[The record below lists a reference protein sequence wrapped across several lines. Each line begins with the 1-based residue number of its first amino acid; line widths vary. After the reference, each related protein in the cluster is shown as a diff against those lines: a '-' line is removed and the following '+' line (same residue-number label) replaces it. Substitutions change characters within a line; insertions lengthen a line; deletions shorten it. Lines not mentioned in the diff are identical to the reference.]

1 MGSSQS
7 AEPVAPAPKP
17 DAKVEIPAVAP
28 VDAAI
33 VDTHIADTLE
43 SLNTQSLISVEECN
57 MLKREIVQF
66 TDEAVRYGVRSQEQ
80 FE

>member
-17 DAKVEIPAVAP
+17 DAKIEIPAMAP
-28 VDAAI
+28 VDTAI
-33 VDTHIADTLE
+33 DTHIADTLE

-57 MLKREIVQF
+57 MLKREIV
-66 TDEAVRYGVRSQEQ
+66 
-80 FE
+80 